1 MRPAMILTTAMFMAL
16 AACASGPTQP
26 TAFNGEATARL
37 GETARIG
44 DVSIRPVE
52 VVQDSRCPVD
62 VQCIHAGF
70 FHVRVEIRTAREA
83 RTEVMELRRGIA
95 LEDARSLRLTEV
107 TPARRTAPEQG
118 PLDYRM
124 TFALGPGD

>member
-1 MRPAMILTTAMFMAL
+1 MRPAMIPTIAISMAL
-16 AACASGPTQP
+16 AACVSTPAPP
-26 TAFNGEATARL
+26 IVFNGEATARL

-44 DVSIRPVE
+44 DVSIRPIE

-62 VQCIHAGF
+62 VQCVHAGV

-107 TPARRTAPEQG
+107 TPPRRAEPDQG

-124 TFALGPGD
+124 TFTLGPGD